1 MSGAGV
7 KMTETVAVPVVVPNS
22 AWRREV
28 EKRSGQKVTA
38 CYQCEKCTN
47 GCPAAFAMDT
57 VPHRL
62 MRQLAL
68 GLESEVL
75 AANTFWVC
83 ASCETC
89 TTRCPNGIDI
99 AHVMD
104 TLRQLS
110 LPGANPAAKNAAI
123 LNSEF
128 LGSIRR
134 HGRVH
139 ELEMVTGYTLKSEG
153 IAGLLRQTGVGLG
166 MLRKGKLKLL
176 PSKLRGV
183 KQVKGIFRRVVKG

>member
-1 MSGAGV
+1 
-7 KMTETVAVPVVVPNS
+7 MTETMAVPVIVPNP

-28 EKRSGQKVTA
+28 EKQSGQKVTA
-38 CYQCEKCTN
+38 CYQCTKCTS
-47 GCPAAFAMDT
+47 GCPVAFAMNT

-68 GLESEVL
+68 GQERDVL

-104 TLRQLS
+104 TLRHLS
-110 LPGANPAAKNAAI
+110 LPKGNEASRNPAI
-123 LNSEF
+123 LNTEF
-128 LGSIRR
+128 LGSIKR

-139 ELEMVTGYTLKSEG
+139 ELEMVTGYTLRSEG
-153 IAGLLRQTGVGLG
+153 IGGLLKQAGVGLG

-176 PSKLRGV
+176 PPRLKGTG
-183 KQVKGIFRRVVKG
+183 QVKGIFRQAKKG

>member
-1 MSGAGV
+1 MTDTELAQVVIPNPTWRKTIGELSG
-7 KMTETVAVPVVVPNS
+7 
-22 AWRREV
+22 
-28 EKRSGQKVTA
+28 EKITA
-38 CYQCEKCTN
+38 CYQCEKCTS
-47 GCPAAFAMDT
+47 GCPVAFAMDI

-62 MRQLAL
+62 MRSVNL
-68 GLESEVL
+68 GLEDEILGS
-75 AANTFWVC
+75 NTPWVC

-99 AHVMD
+99 AHIMD

-110 LPGANPAAKNAAI
+110 RRRGTDAANRNPML

-128 LGSIRR
+128 LNSIKR

-153 IAGLLRQTGVGLG
+153 INGLLKQTGTGLA
-166 MLRKGKLKLL
+166 MFLKGKLKFF
-176 PSKLRGV
+176 PHRLRGI
-183 KQVKGIFRRVVKG
+183 KQVRDIFREAEKKG

>member
-1 MSGAGV
+1 MAD
-7 KMTETVAVPVVVPNS
+7 TELAQVIIPDPS
-22 AWRREV
+22 WRRKIE
-28 EKRSGQKVTA
+28 ELSGQKISA
-38 CYQCEKCTN
+38 CYQCEKCTS
-47 GCPAAFAMDT
+47 GCPVAFAMDI

-62 MRQLAL
+62 MRYLNL
-68 GLESEVL
+68 GLENEVL
-75 AANTFWVC
+75 HCNTPWVC

-110 LPGANPAAKNAAI
+110 RRQGTNASNRNPVF

-128 LGSIRR
+128 LGSIKR

-153 IAGLLRQTGVGLG
+153 IGGLLKQASLGLG
-166 MLRKGKLKLL
+166 MLLKGKLGLF
-176 PSKLRGV
+176 PHRLRGV
-183 KQVKGIFRRVVKG
+183 KQVRDIFREMEAKG

>member
-1 MSGAGV
+1 
-7 KMTETVAVPVVVPNS
+7 MTETIVAPVIVPNPL
-22 AWRREV
+22 WRREI
-28 EKRSGQKVTA
+28 EKLSGQKVSA
-38 CYQCEKCTN
+38 CYQCEKCTG
-47 GCPAAFAMDT
+47 GCPVAFAMDI

-62 MRQLAL
+62 MRHLAL
-68 GLESEVL
+68 GLENEVL
-75 AANTFWVC
+75 RSNTPWVC

-110 LPGANPAAKNAAI
+110 LRRGNDASRNPALLNA
-123 LNSEF
+123 EF
-128 LGSIRR
+128 LASIRR

-153 IAGLLRQTGVGLG
+153 IGGLVKQAGLGLG
-166 MLRKGKLKLL
+166 MLLKGKLKLL
-176 PSKLRGV
+176 PPRLRGI
-183 KQVKGIFRRVVKG
+183 KQVKGIFRQTVGKG

>member
-1 MSGAGV
+1 
-7 KMTETVAVPVVVPNS
+7 MTETMAAPVVVPNPS
-22 AWRREV
+22 WRREI
-28 EKRSGQKVTA
+28 EKLSGHKVTA
-38 CYQCEKCTN
+38 CYQCEKCTS
-47 GCPAAFAMDT
+47 GCPVAFAMDI

-68 GLESEVL
+68 GLDEVL
-75 AANTFWVC
+75 KSNTPWVC

-110 LPGANPAAKNAAI
+110 LPKGNEASKNPAI

-128 LGSIRR
+128 LGSIKR

-153 IAGLLRQTGVGLG
+153 IGGLLKQAGLGIG

-176 PSKLRGV
+176 PPRLKGTR
-183 KQVKGIFRRVVKG
+183 QVKSIFRQTVGKG

>member
-1 MSGAGV
+1 MAE
-7 KMTETVAVPVVVPNS
+7 TELARVIIPDPS
-22 AWRREV
+22 WRKKV
-28 EKRSGQKVTA
+28 EELSGQKISA
-38 CYQCEKCTN
+38 CYQCEKCTS
-47 GCPAAFAMDT
+47 GCPVAFAMDI

-62 MRQLAL
+62 MRYLNL
-68 GLESEVL
+68 GLENEVL
-75 AANTFWVC
+75 HCNTPWVC

-110 LPGANPAAKNAAI
+110 RRQGTDVSNRNPVF
-123 LNSEF
+123 LNSAF
-128 LGSIRR
+128 LGSIKR

-153 IAGLLRQTGVGLG
+153 IGGLLKQAGLGLG
-166 MLRKGKLKLL
+166 MLLKGKLGLF
-176 PSKLRGV
+176 PHRLRGV
-183 KQVKGIFRRVVKG
+183 KQVRDIFQETEAKG